1 MKTCLAALRM
11 LPNGDVILCGK
22 PAFKVYQDM
31 AVCFDHWNEL
41 KKREKEK
48 P

>member
-1 MKTCLAALRM
+1 MKTCLAAVKM
-11 LPNGDVILCGK
+11 LSNGDVELCGK
-22 PAFKVYQDM
+22 PAYKVYCDM

-48 P
+48 